1 MPPKEKGGFSIIGKS
16 METHHGIQTVSGC
29 IRHCAAALADMIL
42 PRECIVCGDR
52 LDITEKHLCIR
63 CMAELP
69 YTFYWKRRH
78 NPMADRLNGMI
89 QHDIAG
95 YEPYS
100 YAIAL
105 FYYCSE
111 TGYGKIPQVVKY
123 HGDIPAG
130 IHFGS
135 MLGKRILEAEYLSDA
150 DLIVPV
156 PLHWTRLWKRG
167 YNQAE
172 MIAKGIS
179 GTTGIR
185 IEPRLLYRRRRTRTQ
200 TVLDNEAKMDN
211 VDSAFAVRKNILGKL
226 TGTSHILV
234 VDDVFTTGATANAC
248 HRALRR
254 NFGPDVRISVAT
266 LGFVGE

>member
-1 MPPKEKGGFSIIGKS
+1 

-63 CMAELP
+63 CMAEFP

-78 NPMADRLNGMI
+78 NPMADRLNEMI
-89 QHDIAG
+89 QHDIVG

-111 TGYGKIPQVVKY
+111 TGYGKIPQAVKY
-123 HGDIPAG
+123 RGAISAG
-130 IHFGS
+130 IHFGR
-135 MLGKRILEAEYLSDA
+135 MLGRRILEAGHLSDA

-156 PLHWTRLWKRG
+156 PLHWTRHWKRG

-172 MIAKGIS
+172 VIAKGIS

-200 TVLDNEAKMDN
+200 TVLDNEAKMAN
-211 VDSAFAVRKNILGKL
+211 VDNAFAVRESIRGRLEGIR
-226 TGTSHILV
+226 HILV
-234 VDDVFTTGATANAC
+234 VDDVFTTGATVNAC
-248 HRALRR
+248 RSALRR
-254 NFGPDVRISVAT
+254 HYGPDIRISVAT